1 MLNDS
6 DLARRDGSGRIELRA
21 AAMRVSWQ
29 LNDLATSDG
38 HTVHAIY
45 SCAVRALP
53 DANDQKMLE
62 ETFLASR
69 PAVGA
74 ADVSNHFERTLRSAA
89 ASHARTLGAEELLAE
104 SGRHTLVA
112 ALRSAGEALAFS
124 CGIELL
130 PPNQL
135 DLECPSLGREQ
146 FERLERQTAQRR
158 AAEQVDH
165 LRRSGELFDQFQK
178 LRAAAPEL
186 SPGQVLGR
194 LGLGDQADALRSLL
208 VAAAHQSKPATLWAV
223 AGPYLVQI
231 LGDKADSAPEARL
244 INVPADL
251 GPLRSVQ
258 GDGAGLLLG
267 CRGGVM
273 RFDPTSA
280 GDATLYQDPRI
291 SSQLGFNAVVRMA
304 DRIWASHGEAGVVA
318 WRADQPDQPEITIAP
333 QAATGSARNLI
344 GIGNRLAF
352 SAGSQIIIVEQD
364 GRAQPPISVADSPIA
379 ALFYQPGRILSV
391 HEDGAICVLSGQ
403 PMTPQAPQH
412 RAGRIS
418 AAGSL
423 PWLGDLRLLLATE
436 DGPILCT
443 GVDDELIT
451 QYCSPHRGVR
461 IVAAASNLVAAV
473 SSDRQRLI
481 LWNSW
486 DGRAPCAE
494 LHLYSQTR
502 HRIADIA
509 FG

>member
-1 MLNDS
+1 MLSDS
-6 DLARRDGSGRIELRA
+6 ELARRDVGGRIELRA

-45 SCAVRALP
+45 SCAVHALP

-62 ETFLASR
+62 ETFLSSR
-69 PAVGA
+69 PVVSA
-74 ADVSNHFERTLRSAA
+74 ADVSHHFERALRSAA
-89 ASHARTLGAEELLAE
+89 ASHARTLTAEEFLAE
-104 SGRHTLVA
+104 PGRHALVA

-124 CGIELL
+124 CGLELL

-208 VAAAHQSKPATLWAV
+208 VAAANQSKPAALWAV
-223 AGPYLVQI
+223 AGQYLVQI
-231 LGDKADSAPEARL
+231 AGENPEARL
-244 INVPADL
+244 FDVPADL

-273 RFDPTSA
+273 RFDPASA
-280 GDATLYQDPRI
+280 GDAILYRDPRI
-291 SSQLGFNAVVRMA
+291 SSQLGFNAVVRTA
-304 DRIWASHGEAGVVA
+304 DRIWASHGEAGLVA
-318 WRADQPDQPEITIAP
+318 WRADQPDQPDITIAP
-333 QAATGSARNLI
+333 QPATGSARNLI
-344 GIGNRLAF
+344 AMGNRLAY
-352 SAGSQIIIVEQD
+352 SAGSQIILVEQD

-379 ALFYQPGRILSV
+379 ALFAVPGRILSV
-391 HEDGAICVLSGQ
+391 HEDGAVCVLSGQ
-403 PMTPQAPQH
+403 PLTPHPPQH

-436 DGPILCT
+436 DGPIVCT

-451 QYCSPHRGVR
+451 QYCSPHRGLR
-461 IVAAASNLVAAV
+461 IAAAASHLVAAV

-486 DGRAPCAE
+486 DGRAPSAE

-509 FG
+509 FV